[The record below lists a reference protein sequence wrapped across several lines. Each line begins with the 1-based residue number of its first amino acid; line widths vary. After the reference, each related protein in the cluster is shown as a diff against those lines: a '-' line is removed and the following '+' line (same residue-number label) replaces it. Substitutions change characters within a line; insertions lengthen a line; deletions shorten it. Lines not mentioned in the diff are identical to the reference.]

1 MEMSRVGLSKRETCT
16 RNQWND
22 LRMVSNCFVTMHLV
36 LSAGKQCSSLLNF
49 PVAERT
55 PDLVI
60 ERFADLNLCSLLRWL
75 CLMQH
80 FLHFMVFH
88 SNTSIG
94 WLVWACFVC
103 ISILEW
109 ILDPQLLVRNKWS
122 LLDKRLNIFRHYK
135 GSRKYS
141 WFEFRLIVYLF
152 VRLCVC
158 LHFLKTLPDDI
169 MYVKQRKSRHNK
181 QPLTSWEF
189 ISNHQIKY
197 FLS

>member
-1 MEMSRVGLSKRETCT
+1 MPHQGDQHSHSLLPDTIGNFMPLAMEMSRVGLSKRETCT

-80 FLHFMVFH
+80 FLHFMVF
-88 SNTSIG
+88 TLIQALAG
-94 WLVWACFVC
+94 WCEPV
-103 ISILEW
+103 
-109 ILDPQLLVRNKWS
+109 
-122 LLDKRLNIFRHYK
+122 
-135 GSRKYS
+135 
-141 WFEFRLIVYLF
+141 
-152 VRLCVC
+152 LCVSQS
-158 LHFLKTLPDDI
+158 LSEFSI
-169 MYVKQRKSRHNK
+169 HNFWSG
-181 QPLTSWEF
+181 TNEVSW
-189 ISNHQIKY
+189 IRG
-197 FLS
+197 